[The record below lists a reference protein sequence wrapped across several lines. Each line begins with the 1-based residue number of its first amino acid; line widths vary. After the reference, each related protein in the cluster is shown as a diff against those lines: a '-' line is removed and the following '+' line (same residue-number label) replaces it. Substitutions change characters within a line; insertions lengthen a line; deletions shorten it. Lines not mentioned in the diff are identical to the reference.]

1 MSETGYEISLI
12 SSHPVPCPARHQQ
25 LFWIRIR
32 GIPPFYLEDE
42 RREETGKCI
51 GGAIGTH
58 VRSLR
63 GRGSGLLGSF
73 LRIRVGVNIVEPLK
87 RRINFRPAGESI
99 GCQYNLYEHLPHFCL
114 FCGLL
119 DHTGNACPMKVDGII
134 FEPVFSDLLNAE
146 KKEEWLRSKFASE
159 EEEGALDLEDGGLDY
174 IRKKNLAG

>member
-63 GRGSGLLGSF
+63 GRGSGLLG
-73 LRIRVGVNIVEPLK
+73 
-87 RRINFRPAGESI
+87 
-99 GCQYNLYEHLPHFCL
+99 
-114 FCGLL
+114 
-119 DHTGNACPMKVDGII
+119 NACPMKVAGMI

-159 EEEGALDLEDGGLDY
+159 EEEGALDLEDGVRSRVKMEEDDQNSLPERDSEKAIEIDGSEISDEGKVGLS
-174 IRKKNLAG
+174 KNVGN